1 MKEYYYDITN
11 SNNITKEKH
20 KNESL
25 ISKFYNSVKK
35 IGQKIQNLIELKVES
50 NNENKNLNEPN
61 IKQINFNEFPIS
73 LNESFTEHNYS
84 LNKEINSFPKKMNR
98 EEFKKNPFIENNYSR
113 INEVDNNFK
122 EEETNN
128 NLYLNSNF
136 FPYSNNLKKEMMN
149 FQTEKKNNVH
159 NSFELNKKRQRENI
173 IDNNNNDL
181 VEENNSP
188 LKSEKRII
196 SNINTFQI
204 EGNDLNNINESNI
217 SISSIKN
224 NNNNNNNSLMSI
236 TLRSLDDIKNDIE
249 KKRLESIKEIEKF
262 RGKYYVSYDIQKD
275 YQTRKEIIE
284 NYYKKKLDKFEEITQ
299 KNEKEKNKRLD
310 SFKLLKQLK
319 EGSFNIKAEK
329 KTKNTLST
337 IKSGEISFMG
347 INKNDNK
354 NTNNNDNKNNKDINI
369 SLFNSFGTNNSFN
382 NGKKEDYQSTVLKN
396 NEKEENKL
404 NLFSNKQ
411 ISLSFNEKK
420 EENSLFENK
429 KNENLKTQSNLNE
442 KEINSSNKE
451 KSIFSNKENNKQ
463 TGSLFSN
470 HMNGNFFSGNINN
483 NNDQKENNSNQSS
496 NSQNF
501 KFGLLQSPNNLNSQ
515 PNNSFNNNSEKSL
528 LKENQKN
535 NSIFSIN
542 QTSIFNNNN
551 NFNINNKNDNE
562 NKQIPLFGNQ
572 TIPSQTTNKDSN
584 SLFGAKTV
592 TLKDTNPISNVSENI
607 EHKTSI
613 FKSNINSQNYNN
625 LPSPNP
631 NNSGSLVNKNNPF
644 LNTPTVP
651 IANVFTS
658 PEKINKNDF
667 PNQNNINLFGYS
679 NH

>member
-1 MKEYYYDITN
+1 MQEYYYDITN

-188 LKSEKRII
+188 LKSENRII

-204 EGNDLNNINESNI
+204 EGNTLNNINESNI

-224 NNNNNNNSLMSI
+224 NNNNSLMSI
-236 TLRSLDDIKNDIE
+236 TLRSLDEIKNDID

-284 NYYKKKLDKFEEITQ
+284 NYYKKKLDKLEEITQ
-299 KNEKEKNKRLD
+299 KSEKEKKKRLD
-310 SFKLLKQLK
+310 SFKLLKELK

-329 KTKNTLST
+329 KPKNTLST
-337 IKSGEISFMG
+337 IKSGEISFMR
-347 INKNDNK
+347 INKNNNK
-354 NTNNNDNKNNKDINI
+354 NTNNNDNKNNKDVNI

-411 ISLSFNEKK
+411 TSLLLNDKK

-429 KNENLKTQSNLNE
+429 KNENLKIQSNLNE

-451 KSIFSNKENNKQ
+451 KSIFSSNKENNKQ

-470 HMNGNFFSGNINN
+470 QMNGNFFSGNINN

-501 KFGLLQSPNNLNSQ
+501 KFGLLQSPTNLNSQ

-535 NSIFSIN
+535 NSIFSTN

-625 LPSPNP
+625 LPSPNQ

>member
-1 MKEYYYDITN
+1 MQEYYYDITN

-188 LKSEKRII
+188 LKSENRII

-204 EGNDLNNINESNI
+204 EGNTLNNINESNI

-224 NNNNNNNSLMSI
+224 NNNNNSLMSI
-236 TLRSLDDIKNDIE
+236 TLRSLDEIKNDID

-284 NYYKKKLDKFEEITQ
+284 NYYKKKLDKLEEITQ
-299 KNEKEKNKRLD
+299 KSEKEKKKRLD
-310 SFKLLKQLK
+310 SFKLLKELK

-329 KTKNTLST
+329 KPKNTLST
-337 IKSGEISFMG
+337 IKSGEISFMR
-347 INKNDNK
+347 INKNNNK
-354 NTNNNDNKNNKDINI
+354 NTNNNDNKNNKDVNI

-411 ISLSFNEKK
+411 TSLLLNDKK

-429 KNENLKTQSNLNE
+429 KNENLKIQSNLNE

-451 KSIFSNKENNKQ
+451 KSIFSSNKENNKQ

-470 HMNGNFFSGNINN
+470 QMNGNFFSGNINN
-483 NNDQKENNSNQSS
+483 NNEQKENNSNQSS

-501 KFGLLQSPNNLNSQ
+501 KFGLLQSPTNLNSQ

-535 NSIFSIN
+535 NSIFSTN

>member
-1 MKEYYYDITN
+1 MQEYYYDITN

-61 IKQINFNEFPIS
+61 IKQINFNDFPIS

-188 LKSEKRII
+188 LKSENRII

-204 EGNDLNNINESNI
+204 EGNTLNNINESNI

-224 NNNNNNNSLMSI
+224 NNNNNSLMSI
-236 TLRSLDDIKNDIE
+236 TLRSLDEIKNDID

-284 NYYKKKLDKFEEITQ
+284 NYYKKKLDKLEEITQ
-299 KNEKEKNKRLD
+299 KSEKEKKKRLD
-310 SFKLLKQLK
+310 SFKLLKELK

-329 KTKNTLST
+329 KPKNTLST
-337 IKSGEISFMG
+337 IKSGEISFVR
-347 INKNDNK
+347 INKNNNK
-354 NTNNNDNKNNKDINI
+354 NTNNNDNKNNKDVNI

-411 ISLSFNEKK
+411 TSLLLNDKK

-429 KNENLKTQSNLNE
+429 KNENLKIQSNLNE

-451 KSIFSNKENNKQ
+451 KSIFSSNKENNKQ

-483 NNDQKENNSNQSS
+483 NNEQKENNSNQSS

-535 NSIFSIN
+535 NSIFSTN

>member
-1 MKEYYYDITN
+1 MQEYYYDITN

-61 IKQINFNEFPIS
+61 IKQINFNDFPIS

-188 LKSEKRII
+188 LKSENRII

-204 EGNDLNNINESNI
+204 EGNTLNNINESNI

-224 NNNNNNNSLMSI
+224 NNNNNSLMSI
-236 TLRSLDDIKNDIE
+236 TLRSLDEIKNDID

-284 NYYKKKLDKFEEITQ
+284 NYYKKKLDKLEEITQ
-299 KNEKEKNKRLD
+299 KSEKEKKKRLD
-310 SFKLLKQLK
+310 SFKLLKELK

-329 KTKNTLST
+329 KPKNTLST
-337 IKSGEISFMG
+337 IKSGEISFMR
-347 INKNDNK
+347 INKNNNK
-354 NTNNNDNKNNKDINI
+354 NTNNNDNKNNKDVNI

-382 NGKKEDYQSTVLKN
+382 NGKKEDYQSTFLKN

-411 ISLSFNEKK
+411 TSLLLNDKK

-429 KNENLKTQSNLNE
+429 KNENLKIQSNLNE

-451 KSIFSNKENNKQ
+451 KSIFSSNKENNKQ

-470 HMNGNFFSGNINN
+470 QMNGNFFSGNINN

-501 KFGLLQSPNNLNSQ
+501 KFGLLQSPTNLNSQ

-535 NSIFSIN
+535 NSIFSTN

>member
-1 MKEYYYDITN
+1 MQEYYYDITN

-61 IKQINFNEFPIS
+61 IKQINFNDFPIS

-136 FPYSNNLKKEMMN
+136 FPYSNNLNKEMMN

-188 LKSEKRII
+188 LKSENRII

-204 EGNDLNNINESNI
+204 EGNNLNNINESNI

-224 NNNNNNNSLMSI
+224 NNNNNSLMSI
-236 TLRSLDDIKNDIE
+236 TLRSLDEIKNDID

-284 NYYKKKLDKFEEITQ
+284 NYYKKKLDKLEEITQ
-299 KNEKEKNKRLD
+299 KSEKEKKKRLD
-310 SFKLLKQLK
+310 SFKLLKELK

-329 KTKNTLST
+329 KPKNTLST
-337 IKSGEISFMG
+337 IKSGEISFMR
-347 INKNDNK
+347 INKNNNK
-354 NTNNNDNKNNKDINI
+354 NNNDNKNNKDVNI

-411 ISLSFNEKK
+411 TSLLLNDKK

-429 KNENLKTQSNLNE
+429 KNENLKIQSNLNE

-451 KSIFSNKENNKQ
+451 KSIFSSNKENNKQ

-470 HMNGNFFSGNINN
+470 QMNGNFFSGNINN
-483 NNDQKENNSNQSS
+483 NNEQKENNSNQSS

-501 KFGLLQSPNNLNSQ
+501 KFGLLQSPTNLNSQ

-535 NSIFSIN
+535 NSIFSTN

-625 LPSPNP
+625 LPSPNQ